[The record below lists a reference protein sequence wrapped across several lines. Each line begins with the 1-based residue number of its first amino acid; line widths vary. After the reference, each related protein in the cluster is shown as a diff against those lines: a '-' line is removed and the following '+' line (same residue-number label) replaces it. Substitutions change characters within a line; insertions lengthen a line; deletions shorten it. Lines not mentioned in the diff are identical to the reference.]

1 MDLDIPHNLGAVAAQ
16 ARVAKFTPGI
26 ERDFGAECRWDDA
39 SCLRVTRK
47 GLQAT
52 LVILEDRVRV
62 NVELGLFLRPMGPSI
77 RNGIAKRLSE
87 ILA

>member
-1 MDLDIPHNLGAVAAQ
+1 MDLEIPHSLGAVAAQ
-16 ARVAKFTPGI
+16 ALVAKVTPGI
-26 ERDFGAECRWDDA
+26 ARDFGAECSWDDA
-39 SCLRVTRK
+39 SRLRVTRK

-52 LVILEDRVRV
+52 LSILEDRVRV

-77 RNGIAKRLSE
+77 RNGIAKRLAE